1 MIGGL
6 VVEYGSFAIRGAWD
20 QSVDL
25 LNPESRYIYFRR
37 QKTRDKQRNIPSE
50 FVHCIQRGMNRS
62 GTLHLERRPDGVFI
76 LTMKTVEN
84 RINVSFIKDLNE
96 ALDTV
101 ECSEGA
107 CALIT
112 TNESHIYCN
121 GFDLNWV
128 SKHLDQAQLMVQEF
142 MKLIG
147 RILVFPVP
155 TIAAL
160 NGHVFAAGVFFAM
173 AHDFRVMRSDR
184 GFLCLPEIDLHMAIT
199 PGLALLLNCK
209 IQDSFTIR
217 DALLFGK
224 RFTGE
229 EANTLR
235 LVDRCCPMQQVLPV
249 ALKLASSVA
258 GKASDRKTMT
268 DLKRELY
275 KKAYYSLEK
284 AEMGR
289 AVSAQLTNAK
299 L

>member
-1 MIGGL
+1 
-6 VVEYGSFAIRGAWD
+6 
-20 QSVDL
+20 
-25 LNPESRYIYFRR
+25 
-37 QKTRDKQRNIPSE
+37 
-50 FVHCIQRGMNRS
+50 MNRS

-160 NGHVFAAGVFFAM
+160 NGHVFAAGCFF
-173 AHDFRVMRSDR
+173 
-184 GFLCLPEIDLHMAIT
+184 P
-199 PGLALLLNCK
+199 LNEY
-209 IQDSFTIR
+209 IFTI
-217 DALLFGK
+217 
-224 RFTGE
+224 
-229 EANTLR
+229 TLYFYFFSI
-235 LVDRCCPMQQVLPV
+235 LDEQEYFSPWHMIF
-249 ALKLASSVA
+249 
-258 GKASDRKTMT
+258 
-268 DLKRELY
+268 E
-275 KKAYYSLEK
+275 
-284 AEMGR
+284 
-289 AVSAQLTNAK
+289 
-299 L
+299 